1 MECISV
7 TALLATHSLKLFISD
22 ILKRLWNL
30 LVDWWKHAQ
39 GCGVYIVHNGAAA
52 HIDLTNTCDDEVGII
67 IVATFRRKQE
77 L

>member
-1 MECISV
+1 M
-7 TALLATHSLKLFISD
+7 
-22 ILKRLWNL
+22 
-30 LVDWWKHAQ
+30 DWWKHAQ

-52 HIDLTNTCDDEVGII
+52 HADLTNTCDDEVGII